1 MFAFEKFSHKS
12 NFQFFGLIISNFE
25 KYKLEQKNWNKLFIT
40 KTKTSEVFGYFTTEI
55 EFVKKSEYFTTEN
68 QAMELQYHQLCKS
81 SKYRSGY
88 NFIVL
93 LDNFDKK
100 TAKCF

>member
-1 MFAFEKFSHKS
+1 MFAFEKFSHESK
-12 NFQFFGLIISNFE
+12 FQFFDLIISNFE

-68 QAMELQYHQLCKS
+68 QAMEL
-81 SKYRSGY
+81 
-88 NFIVL
+88 
-93 LDNFDKK
+93 
-100 TAKCF
+100 